1 MPHCGHSLVKAV
13 AGLRCL
19 AHCGRQLEITSADD
33 RRVTFALLDF
43 YHNESRLF
51 GVATRKRDA
60 AAPAA
65 VLEALTRFFEG
76 SVFQAPVID
85 RVIPLSDGCSAY
97 AQEACG
103 EARGRLGLTP

>member
-1 MPHCGHSLVKAV
+1 
-13 AGLRCL
+13 
-19 AHCGRQLEITSADD
+19 
-33 RRVTFALLDF
+33 
-43 YHNESRLF
+43 
-51 GVATRKRDA
+51 
-60 AAPAA
+60 